1 MRNMWNALRAITS
14 GRHWHTT
21 VVLFTACGLGSNLYA
36 ASGEAFPTIP
46 VNAIDKYAVSYFEEP
61 LESMVMTRIRLKG
74 SKDIIIDVIPSHR
87 WSSQP
92 DTVSAHFHI
101 PMAPDFKMHLISF
114 PKKAFVHQL
123 TVGALTEYLE
133 GVLLRLADTKIEVL
147 EYPETSTGPAKFR
160 IFGERALTICY
171 AMDLNE
177 QRITRSEN
185 WVEFDDMIHVIT
197 VECPSRS
204 FTRYYKEARGYWNSM
219 SYFEDE

>member
-1 MRNMWNALRAITS
+1 MWNALRAITS

-21 VVLFTACGLGSNLYA
+21 VVIFTACSLGSNLYA
-36 ASGEAFPTIP
+36 ASGEAFPVIP
-46 VNAIDKYAVSYFEEP
+46 AHAVDQYAVSYFEEP

-92 DTVSAHFHI
+92 GTASAHFHI
-101 PMAPDFKMHLISF
+101 PMAPEFKMQFISF
-114 PKKAFVHQL
+114 PKAAFVFPLNVETL
-123 TVGALTEYLE
+123 TAYLE
-133 GVLLRLADTKIEVL
+133 GIMLQFAEQGIEVL

-219 SYFEDE
+219 SYFEEE